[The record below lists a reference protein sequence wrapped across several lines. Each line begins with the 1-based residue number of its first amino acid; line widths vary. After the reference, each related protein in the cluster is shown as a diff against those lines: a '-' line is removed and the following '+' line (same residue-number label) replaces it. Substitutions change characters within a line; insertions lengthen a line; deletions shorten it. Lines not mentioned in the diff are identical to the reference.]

1 MTNVTAHEQAMQLD
15 GTVQVEM
22 IQTHPHVQRFE
33 EMVSEQ
39 GMNYVMMETTQ
50 TQLDVKM
57 IDQVHQMD
65 FIVKMVPLQLLMSEV
80 QFVVTEKELEM
91 KFETMGMTQIHWDE
105 KMIDQ
110 E

>member
-1 MTNVTAHEQAMQLD
+1 
-15 GTVQVEM
+15 
-22 IQTHPHVQRFE
+22 
-33 EMVSEQ
+33 
-39 GMNYVMMETTQ
+39 MNYVMMETTQ
-50 TQLDVKM
+50 IQLDAKV
-57 IDQVHQMD
+57 IDQVYQMD

-91 KFETMGMTQIHWDE
+91 KFEMMGMTQIHWDE